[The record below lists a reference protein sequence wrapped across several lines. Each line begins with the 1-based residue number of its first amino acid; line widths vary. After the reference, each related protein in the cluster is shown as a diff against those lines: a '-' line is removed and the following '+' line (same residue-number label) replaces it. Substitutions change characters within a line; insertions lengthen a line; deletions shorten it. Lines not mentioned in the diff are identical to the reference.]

1 MRMRRL
7 VLVLTLLFVFAGC
20 DDTVDAGGSGGEA
33 AESSIKLKPCKVGGP
48 QGEESA
54 KPTAPASQNFGG
66 IELSTNGDVV
76 GFVEDEQCRVSIGYV
91 ESPESLDELEEGLA
105 KRAFEREIPLS
116 TFDMIS
122 DTQQFF
128 LNNAARP
135 YTGDY
140 AAKLLVKEVED
151 VDKNETG
158 EGQSSPPYAIMELSS
173 YREGRQISKTIFRD
187 ISAPLGARLQL
198 TFPAS
203 LAESAREEDLRSI
216 NLLIDNNG
224 DLSVDETLP
233 PTSVVVGP
241 ASGETDPP
249 RTSATVQKGRQAG
262 EVLVK
267 LTSDDAPDPESGS
280 GTMKSSGVAQIFY
293 AVKPP
298 GEKLDAAA
306 TREYENPFSVPLGST
321 VYYYSVD
328 RAGNFD
334 TSHQIVA
341 DTASIGTTTSEPM
354 GVQPSGPR

>member
-1 MRMRRL
+1 MRRM
-7 VLVLTLLFVFAGC
+7 VLVLILLFVFSGC
-20 DDTVDAGGSGGEA
+20 DDAVDVGGSGGDTAEA
-33 AESSIKLKPCKVGGP
+33 PIKLKPCKVGEP
-48 QGEESA
+48 QGGESA

-76 GFVEDEQCRVSIGYV
+76 GFVEDEQCRVRIGYV

-140 AAKLLVKEVED
+140 TAKLLVKEVED
-151 VDKNETG
+151 LQENETG
-158 EGQSSPPYAIMELSS
+158 KGRNSLPYAIIELSS
-173 YREGRQISKTIFRD
+173 YREGREISKAIFRD
-187 ISAPLGARLQL
+187 VSAPLGARLQL
-198 TFPAS
+198 TFPAT
-203 LAESAREEDLRSI
+203 LAESAREKDLRRI
-216 NLLIDNNG
+216 HLLIDKNG
-224 DLSVDETLP
+224 DLSVDETRS

-249 RTSATVQKGRQAG
+249 QTSATMQKGRNAG

-267 LTSDDAPDPESGS
+267 LTSDDASEPESGS
-280 GTMKSSGVAQIFY
+280 GATNSSGIAQIFY
-293 AVKPP
+293 AVKLP
-298 GEKLDAAA
+298 GEQPDAAA
-306 TREYENPFSVPLGST
+306 AEEYENTFGVPLGST

-334 TSHQIVA
+334 TPRQVVA
-341 DTASIGTTTSEPM
+341 DRGSIGTTTSEPM
-354 GVQPSGPR
+354 DDQPSGPR